1 MARKVARINGIG
13 LDVVT
18 VETPIYSSEVTSYP
32 VESGGTISD
41 HVHNMPVGVSIEA
54 TISSVPG
61 LLEAE
66 RGDDPLTEVRE
77 RLVELRDKRTPFKYE
92 GLFATY
98 ENMAFVELSFPRD
111 TPQDAL
117 RIVATMS
124 RVNPVELVRVASRMR
139 PSPQSAGK
147 PVWLCPTLAST
158 GLFGGLA
165 GAKQVTPGSDAS
177 ENQRAG
183 CRRVVRRNGSW
194 VFADNGKPLT
204 QSELQEVGRQNRFAD
219 SGNVFIRTVGSRKE
233 STGPGV
239 PISSLP
245 TYSPG
250 APAIK
255 EMSKPP
261 PKYVLPSIGDEKL
274 SF

>member
-13 LDVVT
+13 LDAVT

-54 TISSVPG
+54 VVSSVPG
-61 LLEAE
+61 LLETE
-66 RGDDPLTEVRE
+66 RGDDPLTEVRAQ
-77 RLVELRDKRTPFKYE
+77 LVELRSKRTLFKYE

-98 ENMAFVELSFPRD
+98 ENMTFVELSFPRD

-117 RIVATMS
+117 RIVATMGA
-124 RVNPVELVRVASRMR
+124 VNPVELVRVASRMR
-139 PSPQSAGK
+139 PSPQSPGK
-147 PVWLCPTLAST
+147 PVWLCPR
-158 GLFGGLA
+158 LFLGLA
-165 GAKQVTPGSDAS
+165 GSAKDLPGGDAS
-177 ENQRAG
+177 KNQRDG
-183 CRRVVRRNGSW
+183 CRRVVRRNGLW
-194 VFADNGKPLT
+194 VFADTGKPLT